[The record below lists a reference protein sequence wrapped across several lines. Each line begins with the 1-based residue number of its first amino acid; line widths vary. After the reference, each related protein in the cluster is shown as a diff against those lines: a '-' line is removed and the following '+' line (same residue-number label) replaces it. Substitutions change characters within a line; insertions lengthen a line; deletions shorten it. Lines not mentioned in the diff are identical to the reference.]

1 MNNNWFWLRQRR
13 MSGGSKR
20 AALFL
25 AVGLLT
31 CSPLA
36 HAGVPDW
43 LRAAARTSLP
53 DYPEDTA
60 AVMLLNE
67 QATTVTKAGEIK
79 TRHRRAYKILRAEGR
94 GYGTVVVDF
103 DQETRLTFLRGWSLP
118 ARGKPHEVR
127 EKDAV
132 ETGLSEGILYQD
144 TRRKAIS
151 IPGTDPGSVIGYE
164 YERKGRPF
172 ILQDSWRVA
181 REIPVRRARYALQ
194 LPAGWE
200 VDARW
205 VNHAGGKSKASGKN
219 RSVWELEDIAA
230 IEREPA
236 MPHWRA
242 VAARLLVSFYPARE
256 DLRQRAHRSWSDVGR
271 WYGNLT
277 RGRRQ
282 ASPEIRQKVAELTEA
297 SPTLLDKI
305 KALAVFAQRDI
316 RYVAIEIGIGGYQP
330 HPAREVFGNLY
341 GDCKDKA
348 TLLGAMLREVGV
360 ESHYVLVHSRRGV
373 VTSEAPSVLSFNHVI
388 VAVELPSG
396 GQLPA
401 LYAAHDHER
410 LGRLLFFD
418 PTDPMTPLGYLPPTL
433 QAGRGL
439 LVGDDGGEL
448 VELPLLP
455 PALNRLLRNGKFSF
469 TEDGSLRGSVR
480 EIRSGDPAVSRR
492 SAFLRVAGPERQK
505 VLEDF
510 LVGFLGGFRLLQ
522 AQVENL
528 EEYDR
533 TLVVDYKFV
542 GDNYSKAAG
551 KLRLFKPW
559 VLGRKS
565 GRLLEEEDRQHPVE
579 FPSTTSQSDMFD
591 ITLPSGY
598 LVEEL
603 PPAVTLTT
611 DFAEYRSK
619 VELEGD
625 VLRCRR
631 NYLIKAV
638 RLPAERVGEL
648 NDFHRRIAADE
659 RSQVVLK
666 RLEAEP

>member
-1 MNNNWFWLRQRR
+1 MNNNWFWLRKRR
-13 MSGGSKR
+13 GSGSSKL

-25 AVGLLT
+25 AAGLLL

-36 HAGVPDW
+36 NAGVPEW

-67 QATTVTKAGEIK
+67 QTTTVTKAGEIK
-79 TRHRRAYKILRAEGR
+79 TRYRRAYKILRAEGR

-151 IPGTDPGSVIGYE
+151 IPGTYPGSVIGYE
-164 YERKGRPF
+164 YEQKGRPLV
-172 ILQDSWRVA
+172 LQDSWLVGSS
-181 REIPVRRARYALQ
+181 IPVRRARYILG
-194 LPAGWE
+194 LPSGWE
-200 VDARW
+200 VDANW
-205 VNHAGGKSKASGKN
+205 VNHPEAKAREAGTN
-219 RSVWELEDIAA
+219 RWIWELEDIAA
-230 IEREPA
+230 IERERA

-242 VAARLLVSFYPARE
+242 VAARLLVSFYPRRE
-256 DLRQRAHRSWSDVGR
+256 DLRGKAHSSWSDVGR
-271 WYGNLT
+271 WYGDLT

-282 ASPEIRQKVAELTEA
+282 ASLEIRQKVAELTET

-330 HPAREVFGNLY
+330 HPAREVFTNRY

-360 ESHYVLVHSRRGV
+360 ASHYVLVHSRRGV

-396 GQLPA
+396 DQLPTV
-401 LYAAHDHER
+401 YATHDHGR

-455 PALNRLLRNGKFSF
+455 PALNRLLRKGKFSF
-469 TEDGSLRGSVR
+469 TEDGSLRGGVR
-480 EIRSGDPAVSRR
+480 EIRSGSPAVSRR

-505 VLEDF
+505 VFEDF

-533 TLVVDYKFV
+533 TLVLDYTFV
-542 GDNYSKAAG
+542 AENYSKAAG

-565 GRLLEEEDRQHPVE
+565 GMLLEEEDRQHPVE

-638 RLPAERVGEL
+638 RLPADRVGEL

>member
-1 MNNNWFWLRQRR
+1 MNNNWFWLRRR
-13 MSGGSKR
+13 RGNGSSKL

-36 HAGVPDW
+36 NAGVPVW

-53 DYPEDTA
+53 DYPEDTP

-79 TRHRRAYKILRAEGR
+79 TRYRRAYKILRAEGR
-94 GYGTVVVDF
+94 DYGTVSVDF
-103 DQETRLTFLRGWSLP
+103 DQETRLTFLRAWSLP
-118 ARGKPHEVR
+118 ARGKPYEVR

-132 ETGLSEGILYQD
+132 ETGLFRGILYQD
-144 TRRKAIS
+144 TRRKVLS
-151 IPGTDPGSVIGYE
+151 IPGADPGSVIGYE
-164 YERKGRPF
+164 YEQKGRPF
-172 ILQDSWRVA
+172 ILQDSWHVTRG
-181 REIPVRRARYALQ
+181 IPVRRARYVLE

-205 VNHAGGKSKASGKN
+205 INHPGGKSQAAGKN
-219 RSVWELEDIAA
+219 RSVWELENVAA

-242 VAARLLVSFYPARE
+242 VAARLLVSFYPRRE
-256 DLRQRAHRSWSDVGR
+256 DLRGKAHGSWGDVGR

-277 RGRRQ
+277 HGRRQ
-282 ASPEIRQKVAELTEA
+282 ASPDIRQKVAELTGA
-297 SPTLLDKI
+297 SPTLFDKI
-305 KALAVFAQRDI
+305 KALAAFAQRDI

-330 HPAREVFGNLY
+330 HPAREVFTNRY
-341 GDCKDKA
+341 GDCKDKV

-373 VTSEAPSVLSFNHVI
+373 VTSEAPSALSFNHVI

-401 LYAAHDHER
+401 LYAAHDHEQ

-418 PTDPMTPLGYLPPTL
+418 PTDPMTPLGYLPSTL
-433 QAGRGL
+433 QAGHGL

-455 PALNRLLRNGKFSF
+455 PAVNRLLRNGKFSF
-469 TEDGSLRGSVR
+469 TEDGSLRGGVR
-480 EIRSGDPAVSRR
+480 EIRWGHPAVSRR
-492 SAFLRVAGPERQK
+492 SAFLRVAAPERQK

-510 LVGFLGGFRLLQ
+510 LAGFLGGFRLLHVE
-522 AQVENL
+522 VENL

-533 TLVVDYKFV
+533 TLVLDYKFV

-551 KLRLFKPW
+551 KLLLFKPW

-591 ITLPSGY
+591 ITLPPGY
-598 LVEEL
+598 MVEEL
-603 PPAVTLTT
+603 PPAVTLAT

-619 VELEGD
+619 VELEGE

-631 NYLIKAV
+631 NYSIKAV
-638 RLPAERVGEL
+638 RLPADRVGEL